1 MITLMNEPIEKLLQ
15 PVSAE
20 QPCGPD
26 LSNDPLF
33 GELEAILKGKPEVE
47 IGSEKRPAEP
57 PDWGGLKARSAEYF
71 GKSKHLRVATWLCC
85 SFLKTDG
92 LRGFRDGLQ
101 LIRGLLERYWP
112 SLYPLLDPADN
123 NDPTQRVNILSALK
137 APRGSAITS
146 GWLTILDYLYA
157 APICQPK
164 GAPAVTFDQIQ
175 AAKRKDASGAG
186 AAAGGPE
193 AIRFEEALREAG
205 GDQVATQYKALQEA
219 LAAVKGIDD
228 FLTAKLGA
236 GDAISFDDLTKTL
249 KEMLSGLQPYLPT
262 NPVEGGAASQVP
274 GGTDKTSIPGVQVR
288 AGIHSREDVVKAIDA
303 ICDYYRQVE
312 RSSPVPFLLRRAQ
325 KLVMMDFIQA
335 MGELKLATVEQLRPS
350 MGSAVDTASAAGEKP
365 RA

>member
-1 MITLMNEPIEKLLQ
+1 MNELIEKLLQ

-33 GELEAILKGKPEVE
+33 FELETIRKGKPDIE
-47 IGSEKRPAEP
+47 IGSVKIPAEP
-57 PDWGGLKARSAEYF
+57 PDWPSLKDKSAEYF
-71 GKSKHLRVATWLCC
+71 AKSKHLRVAIWLCC

-92 LRGFRDGLQ
+92 LGGFRDGLQ
-101 LIRGLLERYWP
+101 LIRGLLERHWP
-112 SLYPLLDPADN
+112 TVYPLLDPADN

-137 APRGSAITS
+137 APRGSAD
-146 GWLTILDYLYA
+146 ILDYLYA

-175 AAKRKDASGAG
+175 VAKRKVASGAG
-186 AAAGGPE
+186 AAAGSSE
-193 AIRFEEALREAG
+193 SVRIEEALREAG
-205 GDQVATQYKALQEA
+205 GDQVATQHKAVQEA

-228 FLTAKLGA
+228 FLTAKLGVR
-236 GDAISFDDLTKTL
+236 DAISFDELTKTL

-262 NPVEGGAASQVP
+262 NPVEGGAASQAP
-274 GGTDKTSIPGVQVR
+274 GGADKTSSPGVQVR